1 MRKRILLYI
10 LHIILLCTACFDAS
24 AQLNKQYF
32 FYVSRNFL
40 LENKYHDAIDILN
53 VLLKSDSTAYEAF
66 FLRGV
71 AKYNLDD
78 LLGAE
83 QDFTTALQ
91 RNPVFTIAYQYR
103 AITRSMLGNYDDA
116 LKDFEDAINLR
127 PDIPGPLYSR
137 GVTYLLNQQFEKA
150 VEDFTNFIKH
160 EDKVAD
166 AYINRG
172 TAYLY
177 MKDTT
182 RAYEDYNKAI
192 ATNRDYAMGY
202 DRRGSLY
209 MAQKKYPEALADF
222 NMAIEK
228 DSADIGAYFNRAV
241 VYANT
246 NKLIEALTD
255 FDKVLT
261 LDSTSS
267 VTYFN
272 RALLRTQIGA
282 YNKALEDYNK
292 VTFFSP
298 NNVLAY
304 FNRGALLTQLGDYES
319 AVADYSKAIELYPD
333 FANAYLRRSELRYL
347 LRDNQGAQDDK
358 NIAESKIA
366 EYRSKLND
374 STFSIY
380 ADTSQQFNRLLSFD
394 SKIGS
399 NTANLNNIATH
410 DADITLQPMF
420 KFTFKH
426 PENIPSIP
434 LSQRYFAQELE
445 EFKRSVGFDYL
456 SMTNTDTDIS
466 ADSLI
471 MFDRQFT
478 DSVQIHNESWQ
489 SLFLKGLSQSLIKQY
504 TNAINSYTAAIDKDP
519 TNAFLYINRSTTQS
533 EMIDFISSLDNGLQR
548 ISFDSDPAS
557 RLKSNTSRTYNYDS
571 AIADLNAA
579 AKLMP
584 DYAVIYYNRANL
596 LCLSGFMPEAI
607 EDYTKAIELNPGFA
621 EAYFNRG
628 LIQIYLKDTRK
639 GSLDMSKAG
648 ELGINTAYKVL
659 KLYGQT
665 GR

>member
-10 LHIILLCTACFDAS
+10 LLVCSACFDAS

-32 FYVSRNFL
+32 FYVGRNYL
-40 LENKYHDAIDILN
+40 LDNKYHDAIDILN
-53 VLLKSDSTAYEAF
+53 VLLKSDSSAYEAF

-83 QDFTTALQ
+83 QDFTKALQ
-91 RNPVFTIAYQYR
+91 RNPVFTLAYQYR
-103 AITRSMLGNYDDA
+103 AITRSILGNYDDA
-116 LKDFEDAINLR
+116 LKDFQEAINLR

-150 VEDFTNFIKH
+150 AEDFTNFIKK
-160 EDKVAD
+160 ESKVAD

-182 RAYEDYNKAI
+182 RAYEDYNTAI
-192 ATNRDYAMGY
+192 ATNRDYPTGY
-202 DRRGSLY
+202 NRRGSLY

-222 NMAIEK
+222 NMAIDK
-228 DSADIGAYFNRAV
+228 DSANIGAYFNRAV

-246 NKLIEALTD
+246 NKPMEALTD

-304 FNRGALLTQLGDYES
+304 FNRGALLAQLGNFEEAVDDYT
-319 AVADYSKAIELYPD
+319 KAIELYPD
-333 FANAYLRRSELRYL
+333 FANAYLRRSELKHL
-347 LRDNQGAQDDK
+347 LRDTKGAQNDK

-366 EYRSKLND
+366 EYKSKLND

-394 SKIGS
+394 SKIGNNS
-399 NTANLNNIATH
+399 ANLNKIAAH

-420 KFTFKH
+420 KFTIRR
-426 PENIPSIP
+426 PEDLTAVPISN
-434 LSQRYFAQELE
+434 RYFAHELE

-456 SMTNTDTDIS
+456 SMTTADTNIP

-478 DSVQIHNESWQ
+478 DSVQTNNESWQ
-489 SLFLKGLSQSLIKQY
+489 ALFLKGLSQSLVKQY
-504 TNAINSYTAAIDKDP
+504 TNAITSYTAAIDRNP
-519 TNAFLYINRSTTQS
+519 SNAFLYINRSTTQS
-533 EMIDFISSLDNGLQR
+533 EMIDFISSLDNGFQR
-548 ISFDSDPAS
+548 IAFDSDPAS
-557 RLKSNTSRTYNYDS
+557 RLKGNTSRTYNYDS

-607 EDYTKAIELNPGFA
+607 EDYTKAIELNPAFA

-648 ELGINTAYKVL
+648 ELGINSAYKVL

-665 GR
+665 GK